1 MSTATAN
8 EEAKLHIAMFPWL
21 AFGHMNPFL
30 ELAKLI
36 AQKGHRISFI
46 STPRNIDRLPK
57 LAPNLFSL
65 INFVKISLPR
75 SDNLPEEAQATIDLP
90 REQVPHLKN
99 AHDRLQDS
107 MAQFLES
114 LKPDWV
120 VYDFSAHWL
129 PNIARSL
136 GIPSVFFSI
145 FTASCLTFTGPT
157 LTDDDRNK
165 PEDYIVPPYWV
176 PFPSKIA
183 YRLFEVLKIYD
194 GLTGDDGSISVYRSF
209 VEVLRGCDV
218 VVVRTCS
225 EFEPEWLNLLQDV
238 HRKPVFPVGVL
249 APKVTD
255 DNNEDNNEEWR
266 SIKEWLDLQPKR
278 SVVYIAFGTEAKL
291 GQDELTEIAH
301 GLELSGLPFFW
312 VLRLHHDP
320 MDSELK
326 LPEGFEERSKGRGIV
341 RTTWAPQLKILA
353 HDSVGGFLSHS
364 GWSSVV
370 EALQFSTPLV
380 LFTIAN
386 DQGLNC
392 SLFVEKKI
400 GYAIPRDEQ
409 DGSFTRQG
417 VADSLRL
424 VVVEEE
430 GKCYRDKAKEMSE
443 LFGDK
448 VRQEN
453 YVDKFVDHLITTR
466 PPKEAEDYGKKVDEN
481 V

>member
-1 MSTATAN
+1 MAK

-57 LAPNLFSL
+57 LPPNLSFL
-65 INFVKISLPR
+65 INFVKISLPQ
-75 SDNLPEEAQATIDLP
+75 SENLPDEAQATIDLP
-90 REQVPHLKN
+90 REKVPHLKN

-107 MAQFLES
+107 MAQFLQS
-114 LKPDWV
+114 SKPDWV

-129 PNIARSL
+129 PNTARNL

-145 FTASCLTFTGPT
+145 FTASSLSFMCPT

-165 PEDYIVPPYWV
+165 PEDYTVPPYWV
-176 PFPSKIA
+176 PFPTKVA

-194 GLTGDDGSISVYRSF
+194 NVSGDDGAISVFRSF

-218 VVVRTCS
+218 VAVRTCT

-238 HRKPVFPVGVL
+238 HRKPLFPVGVL
-249 APKVTD
+249 APKATD
-255 DNNEDNNEEWR
+255 DEEWR

-291 GQDELTEIAH
+291 RQDELTEIAH

-312 VLRLHHDP
+312 VLRLHHGP
-320 MDSELK
+320 LDSELQ

-341 RTTWAPQLKILA
+341 CTTWAPQIKILA

-370 EALQFSTPLV
+370 EALQFSIPLV
-380 LFTIAN
+380 FFTIAN

-400 GYAIPRDEQ
+400 GYAIPRDER

-424 VVVEEE
+424 VAVEEE

-448 VRQEN
+448 VRQAK
-453 YVDKFVDHLITTR
+453 YVDKFVDHLITNR
-466 PPKEAEDYGKKVDEN
+466 PQKKAEDYGKKVNEN